1 MSVLE
6 KLSEREYAV
15 LRLVSEGLSNREIAC
30 NLVVTV
36 STVKTHLNKIYA
48 KFHVHTRL
56 QAVTKAY
63 DLGLLSP
70 KREASTTPTGFR
82 GSEAENVP
90 PQLTQ

>member
-1 MSVLE
+1 LE

-30 NLVVTV
+30 HLVVTV

-70 KREASTTPTGFR
+70 RRGASLAPPSSKDNGT
-82 GSEAENVP
+82 ENVP

>member
-1 MSVLE
+1 VSVLE
-6 KLSEREYAV
+6 KLSEREHAV

-30 NLVVTV
+30 HLVVTI

-70 KREASTTPTGFR
+70 KRGVSPAPTSSR
-82 GSEAENVP
+82 GSETENVP
-90 PQLTQ
+90 LN

>member
-30 NLVVTV
+30 HLVLTV
-36 STVKTHLNKIYA
+36 SSVKTHLNKIYA
-48 KFHVHTRL
+48 QFHVHTRL

-63 DLGLLSP
+63 DLGLLSL
-70 KREASTTPTGFR
+70 KREASAPMGCR